1 MTKRRVRGFTLIE
14 LIFFIVVVGI
24 GMAGILSVSNTVVKS
39 SADPLVRK
47 QTLAIA
53 QSLLEEVMLK
63 EYSKPADSTVLG
75 FASGGTRNLFDCVSD
90 YDTYTTSGGIVDT
103 TGASVAGLSRY
114 NIAPAVAVSAS
125 TLPGSSVPV
134 LKVVVSVTG
143 PEGVVSLTGYRGAY

>member
-1 MTKRRVRGFTLIE
+1 MSKQRVRGFTLIE

-47 QTLAIA
+47 QALAIA

-63 EYSKPADSTVLG
+63 EYSKPADSTALG
-75 FASGGTRNLFDCVSD
+75 YASGGTRNLFDCVSD
-90 YDTYTTSGGIVDT
+90 YNTYATTGGIVDS
-103 TGASVAGLSRY
+103 TGASVAGLSQY